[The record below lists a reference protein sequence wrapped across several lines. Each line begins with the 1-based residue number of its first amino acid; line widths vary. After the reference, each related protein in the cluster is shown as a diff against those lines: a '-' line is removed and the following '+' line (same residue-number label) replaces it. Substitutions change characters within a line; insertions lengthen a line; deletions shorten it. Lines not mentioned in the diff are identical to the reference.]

1 MKRLFNMHFIIISAL
16 ILILPG
22 PETVSAQQ
30 NSIGK
35 LLGLTVTGNTTSEDL
50 VLKLSSGLR
59 EGEDLTWDGIQS
71 AIRQL
76 WALGLFADIRLVSE
90 RTTSEGIYLE
100 LQVVEYPRLDE
111 TIIDGAK
118 KIKKE
123 DVEKELGLFR
133 GQVLNPAQITKT
145 RKRLLEQYAEK
156 GFTLAEVTITE
167 EDSEKPGKKILKIE
181 IDEGKKVQV
190 ERIQF
195 FNNIVFED
203 KKLKKQMKETKENR
217 WYRGADFTKAD
228 YEGDKVKI
236 LEFYRNNGYRDA
248 EIVKDS
254 IYYDAERE
262 DMFIDIWVNEGQ
274 SYYIGDITWEGNE
287 LFDEEH
293 LASLLEFK
301 KGDAFSQE
309 KFDKSIQ
316 EKIGGAYYDFGHI
329 YSQINP
335 RETLRD
341 KDTLDIQ
348 FIINEGNPVEI
359 RKIRI
364 SGNTRTK
371 DRVIRRQLR
380 ILPGDVFNRELLMR
394 SHRELMMLNYF
405 ANVVPDVVPIDE
417 EELDLSFVV
426 EEKSTDTAQ
435 LSAGWSEVDRLIGSI
450 GLGMNNLLGN
460 GQQLTL
466 NWNFGRFY
474 RSFNLGFTEPWLMN
488 TPTLVGVN
496 VYDTKRDPFYI
507 GYRQKSQGAS
517 LRLGRRFRWPD
528 NYFRGDWIY
537 RFDRTHLSDFNNFY
551 QDLNPN
557 NIVNEYA
564 DGPLTSSGIMQI
576 ITRNSLDHPE
586 FPTHG
591 SKVTLSTEF
600 VGGIFG
606 GNVGFHK
613 HIFSAEFFTPTIS
626 PKLVL
631 LARAQVGYMEAL
643 SASRRIS
650 FLDYF
655 FMGGTGLSRSI
666 PLRGYDDP
674 LAGGRYYGEGG
685 KTMLQTTI
693 ELRFPVITNPMA
705 FGLIFIEAGN
715 TWIDLKHTDP
725 FDLRR
730 SIGIGARIFMPMVG
744 LLGFD
749 YAYGFDHIDE
759 ATGRRYGTWKPQFVF
774 GKSF

>member
-1 MKRLFNMHFIIISAL
+1 MKRSFVTFILLVLLAGNGIH
-16 ILILPG
+16 P
-22 PETVSAQQ
+22 VSAQQ
-30 NSIGK
+30 RSIGR
-35 LLGLTVTGNTTSEDL
+35 LLGVTVTGNTTSEDL

-59 EGEDLTWDGIQS
+59 EGEDLTWESVQN
-71 AIRQL
+71 AIKQL
-76 WALGLFADIRLVSE
+76 WALGLFKDIRVLSE
-90 RTTSEGIYLE
+90 RTTPGGVYLE
-100 LQVVEYPRLDE
+100 LRVVEYPRLDE
-111 TIIDGAK
+111 TVIEGAK

-133 GQVLNPAQITKT
+133 GQVLNPAQITKA
-145 RKRLLEQYAEK
+145 RKRLLGQYAEK
-156 GFTLAEVTITE
+156 GFTLAEVTITQ
-167 EDSEKPGKKILKIE
+167 EDSDKEGKKNLKVR
-181 IDEGKKVQV
+181 IDEGKKVQI
-190 ERIQF
+190 ERIRF

-203 KKLKKQMKETKENR
+203 GKLKKQMKDTKENR
-217 WYRGADFTKAD
+217 WYRGADYNK
-228 YEGDKVKI
+228 DKYAEDKEKV
-236 LEFYRNNGYRDA
+236 LAYYRNNGYRDA

-254 IYYDAERE
+254 LYYDAGRE
-262 DMFIDIWVNEGQ
+262 EMFIDIWLSEGQ
-274 SYYIGDITWEGNE
+274 SYFIGDITWQGNE

-293 LASLLEFK
+293 LTGLLEFR

-309 KFDKSIQ
+309 KFEESIQ

-341 KDTLDIQ
+341 QDTLDIH
-348 FIINEGNPVEI
+348 FIINEGNPVQI

-405 ANVVPDVVPIDE
+405 ANVVPDVLPIDE

-435 LSAGWSEVDRLIGSI
+435 LSAGWSELDRLIGSI

-517 LRLGRRFRWPD
+517 LRFGRRFRWPD

-551 QDLNPN
+551 QELNPN

-564 DGPLTSSGIMQI
+564 EGPLTSSGITQI

-586 FPTHG
+586 FPTRG
-591 SKVTLSTEF
+591 SKVSLSMEF
-600 VGGIFG
+600 VGGPFG
-606 GNVGFHK
+606 GNVGYHK
-613 HIFSAEFFTPTIS
+613 HIFSAEFFTPTFT
-626 PKLVL
+626 PKLIL
-631 LARAQVGYMEAL
+631 LARAQVGYMESL
-643 SASRRIS
+643 SETRRIS

-705 FGLIFIEAGN
+705 FGLLFLEAGN
-715 TWIDLKHTDP
+715 TWLDLKHTDP

-730 SIGIGARIFMPMVG
+730 SVGIGARIFMPMVG

-749 YAYGFDHIDE
+749 YAYGFDHIDD
-759 ATGRRYGTWKPQFVF
+759 TGRRHGAWKPQFVF
-774 GKSF
+774 GRSF